1 MQFAPLYPII
11 HQILK
16 PIFPQCLWR
25 GDSTSK
31 NIALSF
37 DDGPH
42 PEYTPQLLA
51 VLDRYQIP
59 ATFFWLGICVNR
71 FPQVAKSVCD
81 RNHWIGLHGYNHH
94 NFPLLSATQLQ
105 DSLQQTQAAIFN
117 ACNLSPAQVRDVRPP
132 NGTFTPKTLKLLH
145 QWNYCPVM
153 WTVVPEDWVRPGV
166 NIVVERVL
174 KQVKNGSIIVLHDGY
189 FGGEDVAKTTD
200 ILIPRLLEQGY
211 KFVTIDAM
219 HQQEAGDRGK
229 KVI

>member
-25 GDSTSK
+25 GDNTSK

-71 FPQVAKSVCD
+71 FPQVAKLVCD
-81 RNHWIGLHGYNHH
+81 RHHWIGLHGYNHH
-94 NFPLLSATQLQ
+94 NFPLLSATQLR

-132 NGTFTPKTLKLLH
+132 NGTFTPKTLELLH
-145 QWNYCPVM
+145 QWNYRPVM

-166 NIVVERVL
+166 NTVVERVL

-189 FGGEDVAKTTD
+189 FGGQDVAHTVD

-211 KFVTIDAM
+211 NFVTIDAM